1 MNNGNLFL
9 YDVDEILNSIP
20 SGEVESSF
28 INADEILKE
37 TEELLEDQKK
47 NPIIEDPKSSTSSSK
62 EIMDITSILKEKNQN
77 KSKYKNSIE
86 FIC

>member
-1 MNNGNLFL
+1 M
-9 YDVDEILNSIP
+9 IL
-20 SGEVESSF
+20 
-28 INADEILKE
+28 ILTK
-37 TEELLEDQKK
+37 LIIKIIIKIQVIVLEDQKK

-62 EIMDITSILKEKNQN
+62 EIMDIISILKEKNQN